1 MKFRNYGLPLL
12 ATLATLAATIGVTAC
27 KQNYTTGYLYVTGTQ
42 INSNTGQIGA
52 FKINSTNGKLYN
64 IPGQPF
70 SSGGSNPVRA
80 LVETSGRYLF
90 ALNQGVASTN
100 ASTGNTTYNGNGI
113 AAFSIGGSGTLSYQR
128 TYQSSGFGAERI
140 LEYSG
145 QYIYV
150 LDEYEPAYA
159 TAADGSNPALTNG
172 IPEADLNPADSANF
186 PCIDA
191 NNIAHPVGAITA
203 YRVDPTTGILTLVQ
217 NSQQSNTTYF
227 PVGCFP
233 VDMHVASGY
242 LYVMDKGSQS
252 NNDVETVY
260 PYAIS
265 SSTGALTQTSNGPY
279 VTGASNVTMIGGDNS
294 GSYIVLLDAGTNEIY
309 MYSPGTS
316 GSLQPISGSPF
327 ANDSNVANP
336 DALLFDSNTHFL
348 YIANASSSSTLN
360 SGNGAISYF
369 TLNPTSHVLSE
380 TPGSPTGTGSGPV
393 CIVEDPTNQ
402 FIYTADHI
410 SSTVTGHLYNPNTGV
425 LSNLRTTTQYSTVG
439 NPTWCMVDSH
449 TD

>member
-42 INSNTGQIGA
+42 INTNTGQIGA

-70 SSGGSNPVRA
+70 SSGGSNPIRT
-80 LVETSGRYLF
+80 LVETSGRYLY
-90 ALNQGVASTN
+90 ALNQGVGTTN
-100 ASTGNTTYNGNGI
+100 ASGNTTYTGNGI
-113 AAFSIGGSGTLSYQR
+113 ASFSIGGSGTLSYQR
-128 TYQSSGFGAERI
+128 TYQSSGYGAMRI

-159 TAADGSNPALTNG
+159 TDANGENPVLTNG
-172 IPEADLNPADSANF
+172 IPASSLNAADSQNF
-186 PCIDA
+186 PCVDA
-191 NNIAHPVGAITA
+191 NQIAHPVGAVTA
-203 YRVDPTTGILTLVQ
+203 FRVDPTTGILTLVQ

-233 VDMHVASGY
+233 VDMHISSGY
-242 LYVMDKGSQS
+242 LYTMDKGSQS
-252 NNDVETVY
+252 NNDVETIY

-265 SSTGALTQTSNGPY
+265 AATGTLTQTSNGPY
-279 VTGASNVTMIGGDNS
+279 VTGASNVTMISGDNS
-294 GSYIVLLDAGTNEIY
+294 GSYVILLDAGTNEIY
-309 MYSPGTS
+309 MYTPGAS

-336 DALLFDSNTHFL
+336 DALLVDSNSRFI
-348 YIANASSSSTLN
+348 YVANASSSSALN

-369 TLNPTSHVLSE
+369 TINPTSHVLSE
-380 TPGSPTGTGSGPV
+380 TPGSPTGTGSGPA

-425 LSNLRTTTQYSTVG
+425 LSNLRATTQYGTVG
-439 NPTWCMVDSH
+439 NPTWCVVDGH